1 MKEKNILSSFVLLRL
16 ESLFLFFSLPFL
28 FFKRTLNVNQGY
40 NDQVYD
46 EIMVI
51 ANNL

>member
-16 ESLFLFFSLPFL
+16 ESLFLFVAFFY
-28 FFKRTLNVNQGY
+28 FFKRTVNVKLDY

-46 EIMVI
+46 EILVI